1 MISRIFE
8 RSVLLI
14 VFILI
19 STTLVFS
26 QTKIPPS
33 LDKSKSEP
41 VIYNGKIKPV
51 KQFYDG
57 LLPHAVGVHQYQ
69 AFRANR
75 QHPSEPGVVGWTYNH
90 QPYLA
95 YWNGKFY
102 LEYLSGLYEESAPPT
117 RDMLMTS
124 VDGRHWSNPVV
135 VFPEYNL
142 PEIHDGKF
150 TIPAGTKAVMHQRMA
165 FYIAPNGKL
174 LVSGF
179 YGYAATPRHSPNSGN
194 GLGRVVREIHKDGT
208 FGPVYFIRY
217 NRHAGFNESN
227 TTLPFYKTSKD
238 KSFLVA
244 CNSLLHN
251 KLITLQWWEEDRSKD
266 GFYPIDPSKV
276 AGAAYFSSSIVT
288 SAGAG
293 KAFDFYHRP
302 DGVVVGMWKN
312 QYSSLSPDNGKTWTK
327 ITRNKTLWTC
337 GAKTWGQRTDDGRY
351 AIVLDYSATRRNRFP
366 LVALV
371 GEDGHT
377 FNKMY
382 CISGQVPPERYQGI
396 HKNTGP
402 QYVRGII
409 EGNGNPPG
417 TDMWLTYSVN
427 KEDIWVASVRT
438 PIGGEVKDEV
448 NQNFENISNIS
459 QLGLWNLYIPKW
471 APITIEKDLETGNKY
486 MDIRDEDP
494 YDYAEAERIFPKGR
508 VKEISFSLNP
518 KQIARGHDLEI
529 EVQNQRGARALK
541 LRVDEHWLSFDIGK
555 YEGPE
560 PIQIHTDK
568 WYAIDL
574 KIDCAK
580 GGYNISVNGKPY
592 GQALQLYDKTE
603 DVQRIV
609 FRTGPYR
616 NYVDASI
623 AENGTP
629 KTAGLDTEDLPGS
642 GVKAPLCE
650 YLLDNLVTKGE

>member
-1 MISRIFE
+1 MNGR
-8 RSVLLI
+8 
-14 VFILI
+14 VFNRTILI
-19 STTLVFS
+19 HTIVILFSAGVFA
-26 QTKIPPS
+26 QTKMPPPM
-33 LDKSKSEP
+33 KKCAQEP
-41 VIYNGKIKPV
+41 VVYTGKVEPV
-51 KQFYDG
+51 KEFYDG
-57 LLPHAVGVHQYQ
+57 LLPHAVGVHQYE

-75 QHPSEPGVVGWTYNH
+75 IDPSEPGVTGWTYNH
-90 QPYLA
+90 QPYLC

-102 LEYLSGLYEESAPPT
+102 LEYLSGLYQEHTPPT

-124 VDGRHWSNPVV
+124 KDGRHWSNPVV

-150 TIPAGTKAVMHQRMA
+150 TIPKGTKAVMHQRMA

-194 GLGRVVREIHKDGT
+194 GLGRVIREIHEDGS

-227 TTLPFYKTSKD
+227 TTLPFYTTSKD
-238 KSFLVA
+238 KGFLEA
-244 CNSLLHN
+244 CDSLLHN
-251 KLITLQWWEEDRSKD
+251 KLITLQWWEEDRAKD
-266 GFYPIDPSKV
+266 GFYPLDPSKV
-276 AGAAYFSSSIVT
+276 AGAAYFSSDIVT

-302 DGVVVGMWKN
+302 DGVVVGLWKN
-312 QYSSLSPDNGKTWTK
+312 QYSALSPDNGKTWTK
-327 ITRNKTLWTC
+327 IARNKTLWTV

-351 AIVLDYSATRRNRFP
+351 AIVFDNSATHRNRFP

-377 FNKMY
+377 FNKML
-382 CISGQVPPERYQGI
+382 CIRGQVPPERYQGI

-402 QYVRGII
+402 QYIRGII

-417 TDMWLTYSVN
+417 SDMWLTYSVN
-427 KEDIWVASVRT
+427 KEDIWVTTVRT
-438 PIGGEVKDEV
+438 PIVGEVKDEV
-448 NQNFENISNIS
+448 NQNFDNVSDVS
-459 QLGLWNLYIPKW
+459 KLDLWNIYSTKW
-471 APITIEKDLETGNKY
+471 APVTIGKDLETGNKFL
-486 MDIRDEDP
+486 DLRDEDP
-494 YDYAEAERIFPKGR
+494 YDYAMAERIFPKGNI
-508 VKEISFSLNP
+508 KEISFNLNP
-518 KQIARGHDLEI
+518 KRIARGHDMEI
-529 EVQNQRGARALK
+529 EVQDQKGGRALK

-555 YEGPE
+555 YQGPE
-560 PIQIHTDK
+560 PMPIHTDK

-574 KIDCAK
+574 KINCAK
-580 GGYNISVNGKPY
+580 GEYNISVNGKPY
-592 GQALQLYDKTE
+592 NKTLKLFE
-603 DVQRIV
+603 KTDGVQRIV

-616 NYVDASI
+616 NYVDAAI
-623 AENGTP
+623 AEQGTP

-642 GVKAPLCE
+642 GVKAPLCD
-650 YLLDNLVTKGE
+650 YWIDNFVTKGE